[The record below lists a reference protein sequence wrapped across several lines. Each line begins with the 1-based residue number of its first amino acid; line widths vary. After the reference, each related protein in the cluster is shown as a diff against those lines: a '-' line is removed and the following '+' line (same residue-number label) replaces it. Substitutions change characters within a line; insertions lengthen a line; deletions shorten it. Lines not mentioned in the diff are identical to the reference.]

1 MDMNEYLT
9 DEHAQEIIEKD
20 DIHAK
25 QEILRRICDAIGA
38 AQEGLDLAFAAS
50 TLSTT
55 ACIAREDSVRYKEK
69 YSKEEVTKA
78 MGDAKAGLKRALG
91 IANNLEREKF
101 KIVRQWLRNDEDV
114 SANTVMFF

>member
-9 DEHAQEIIEKD
+9 DERAQEVIEKVSRILEQED

-38 AQEGLDLAFAAS
+38 AQEGLDLAFAAG

-69 YSKEEVTKA
+69 YSKDEVTKA
-78 MGDAKAGLKRALG
+78 MGDA
-91 IANNLEREKF
+91 
-101 KIVRQWLRNDEDV
+101 
-114 SANTVMFF
+114 